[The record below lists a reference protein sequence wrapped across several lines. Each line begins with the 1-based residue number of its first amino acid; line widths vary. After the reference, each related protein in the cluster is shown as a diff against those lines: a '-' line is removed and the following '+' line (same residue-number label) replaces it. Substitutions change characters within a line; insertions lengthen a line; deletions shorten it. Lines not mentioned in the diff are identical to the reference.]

1 MKKKKKKPQE
11 NSAMYIYQGQHH
23 IANEA
28 EGKSIEHDKCMLHRS
43 VDRTK
48 TVFVISMNP
57 FSLVTKMKDWP
68 LQWTTV

>member
-1 MKKKKKKPQE
+1 
-11 NSAMYIYQGQHH
+11 MYEYQKVST

-28 EGKSIEHDKCMLHRS
+28 EEKSMEHDKCMLHRS